1 MKALGI
7 VIGGVPMLCCSSGIR
22 NRRFCV
28 SCSSTSSSGPKTV
41 RNFLLL
47 FFVFLL

>member
-7 VIGGVPMLCCSSGIR
+7 VIGGVPMLCYSNGIR

-41 RNFLLL
+41 RI
-47 FFVFLL
+47 FFFCFS